1 MTSEQA
7 AMLRY
12 VTVSLAH
19 LSVGFAGAPR
29 SPSDSAPNDNPRVLR
44 PGGYALF
51 NSGRVAVTR
60 RNGETRVDIA
70 AARRVWEFNLAA

>member
-1 MTSEQA
+1 
-7 AMLRY
+7 MLRY

-44 PGGYALF
+44 PGGYA
-51 NSGRVAVTR
+51 NSGRGVV
-60 RNGETRVDIA
+60 
-70 AARRVWEFNLAA
+70 